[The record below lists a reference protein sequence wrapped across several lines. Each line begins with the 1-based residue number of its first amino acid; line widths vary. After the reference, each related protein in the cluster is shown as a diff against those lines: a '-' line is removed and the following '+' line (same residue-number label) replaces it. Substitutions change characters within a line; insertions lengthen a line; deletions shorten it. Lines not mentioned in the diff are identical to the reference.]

1 MPIKHLSLFMRPA
14 VLLDF
19 EIDSPRYLAY
29 ATQIAVLTLH
39 MKNSAYLL
47 LSCPAFLESFYYG
60 VVGTP
65 DCCTRGLCLP
75 IVRVS
80 TSRGIPLSLLGKTWC
95 AIAKSSRVKIE
106 SLLCR
111 R

>member
-1 MPIKHLSLFMRPA
+1 
-14 VLLDF
+14 V
-19 EIDSPRYLAY
+19 AY

-75 IVRVS
+75 IV
-80 TSRGIPLSLLGKTWC
+80 
-95 AIAKSSRVKIE
+95 
-106 SLLCR
+106 
-111 R
+111 